1 MIYFDNAA
9 TTFAYDVGEPWRNQ
23 SEILWFNSNAGYA
36 YKSAQMI
43 DGCRERIRECLG
55 VYGGKV
61 IFTRCATESAELFA
75 RLWPGDIN
83 CSAKEHDSVHDLR
96 REGRGVEV
104 WIQQTVNQV
113 TGEIFDIEQISKE
126 HKFIALDMTAGIGKV
141 TTEIPRNCQA
151 VWFSGH
157 KFHGPHMGV
166 LWLKDDFANE
176 FATQDS
182 RNQYG
187 ILHGTLDCPRIIA
200 LTNALEEAVGF
211 DALHSRN
218 KTLLNLSA
226 HLYKKIYDN
235 NLGKMISND
244 FVRVY
249 AIAPY
254 VLNDINADALQQYL
268 AWRGI
273 YIGLGASAC
282 AGSHNYRVLCAGY
295 GLSVDEAQRT
305 IRISFDFENTTSE
318 IDEFIDAVKDFRERF
333 SK

>member
-23 SEILWFNSNAGYA
+23 NEEFWFNSNAGYA
-36 YKSAQMI
+36 YKAAQMI
-43 DGCRERIRECLG
+43 DGCRERIRKCLG
-55 VYGGKV
+55 VYSGKV

-166 LWLKDDFANE
+166 LWICDDFANE
-176 FATQDS
+176 FATVDS

-187 ILHGTLDCPRIIA
+187 VLHGTLDCSRIVA
-200 LTNALEEAVGF
+200 LTNAFEEATDF
-211 DALHSRN
+211 RSLYTRN
-218 KTLLNLSA
+218 SKLMNLSFYF
-226 HLYKKIYDN
+226 HQKIYGEK
-235 NLGKMISND
+235 LGKVFPDVCSKSH
-244 FVRVY
+244 
-249 AIAPY
+249 AITSC
-254 VLNDINADALQQYL
+254 VLDGINADTLQQYL
-268 AWRGI
+268 AGRGI
-273 YIGLGASAC
+273 YIGIGSSAC
-282 AGSHNYRVLCAGY
+282 SGSHDYRVLCSGY
-295 GLSVDEAQRT
+295 GLSIDEAQRT
-305 IRISFDFENTTSE
+305 IRVSFDFENTKPE
-318 IDEFIDAVKDFRERF
+318 IDEFINAANDFRERF

>member
-23 SEILWFNSNAGYA
+23 GEELWFNSNAGYA

-43 DGCRERIRECLG
+43 DGCRERIRKCLG
-55 VYGGKV
+55 IYGGKV

-83 CSAKEHDSVHDLR
+83 CSAKEHDSVHDLW

-141 TTEIPRNCQA
+141 TTDIPRNCQA

-166 LWLKDDFANE
+166 LWICDDFANE
-176 FATQDS
+176 FATADS

-187 ILHGTLDCPRIIA
+187 VLHGTLDCPRIVA
-200 LTNALEEAVGF
+200 LTNAFEEATDF
-211 DALHSRN
+211 RSLYTRN
-218 KTLLNLSA
+218 SKLMNLSFYF
-226 HLYKKIYDN
+226 HQKIYGEK
-235 NLGKMISND
+235 LGKVFPDVCSKSH
-244 FVRVY
+244 
-249 AIAPY
+249 AITSC
-254 VLNDINADALQQYL
+254 VFDGINADALQQYL
-268 AWRGI
+268 AGRGI
-273 YIGLGASAC
+273 YVGIGASAC
-282 AGSHNYRVLCAGY
+282 TGSHDYRVLCCGY
-295 GLSVDEAQRT
+295 GMSNDDAQKT
-305 IRISFDFENTTSE
+305 IRISFDSENTTQE
-318 IDEFIDAVKDFRERF
+318 IDEFIDAVKDFRGTFLR
-333 SK
+333 

>member
-23 SEILWFNSNAGYA
+23 SEKLWFNSNAGYA

-83 CSAKEHDSVHDLR
+83 CSMKEHDSVHDLW
-96 REGRGVEV
+96 REGLGVEV

-166 LWLKDDFANE
+166 LWLSDDFANE
-176 FATQDS
+176 FATKDS

-200 LTNALEEAVGF
+200 LTNALEEAVSF

-226 HLYKKIYDN
+226 YLYKKIYDN
-235 NLGKMISND
+235 DLGKMISND
-244 FVRVY
+244 FTTIY
-249 AIAPY
+249 AIKAY
-254 VLNDINADALQQYL
+254 VLNGINADALQQYL
-268 AWRGI
+268 AARGI
-273 YIGLGASAC
+273 YVGIGASAC
-282 AGSHNYRVLCAGY
+282 TGSHDYRVLCGGY
-295 GLSVDEAQRT
+295 GISYDDAQRT
-305 IRISFDFENTTSE
+305 IRISFDSENTTQE
-318 IDEFIDAVKDFRERF
+318 IDEFIDAVKDFRGAFLR
-333 SK
+333 

>member
-9 TTFAYDVGEPWRNQ
+9 TTFVYDVGEPWRNQ
-23 SEILWFNSNAGYA
+23 SEGFWFNSNAGYA
-36 YKSAQMI
+36 YKAAQMI

-83 CSAKEHDSVHDLR
+83 CSAKEHDSVHDLW

-141 TTEIPRNCQA
+141 MTDIPRNCQA

-166 LWLKDDFANE
+166 LWLNDDFAE
-176 FATQDS
+176 PFAAKDS

-200 LTNALEEAVGF
+200 LTNALEEAT
-211 DALHSRN
+211 DYNNLRTRN
-218 KTLLNLSA
+218 RELLNLST
-226 HLYKKIYDN
+226 HLYDKMCANK
-235 NLGKMISND
+235 LGKIFCGD
-244 FVRVY
+244 FSKSF
-249 AIAPY
+249 AITSY
-254 VLNDINADALQQYL
+254 VLNGINADALQQYL
-268 AWRGI
+268 AGRGI

-305 IRISFDFENTTSE
+305 IRISFDFENTISE
-318 IDEFIDAVKDFRERF
+318 IDEFIDAIKDFRERF